1 MNALSSIQN
10 ISHLDEKTFFL
21 LAGPCVV
28 ENESIVFQI
37 AEKIKSISDKHRIP
51 FVFKA
56 SYRKKQQR
64 NFRNNSN

>member
-10 ISHLDEKTFFL
+10 ISHLDENTFFL

-56 SYRKKQQR
+56 SYRKANR
-64 NFRNNSN
+64 TSLNSF